1 MTHSAIAELSPF
13 TDALTLDEMEE
24 LVEAAQNN
32 NQIAWILTDEDVR
45 HFHEP
50 LLESLYDNKRLKKAE
65 FKKRRQKFGLDVS
78 SSATSI

>member
-45 HFHEP
+45 HFHE
-50 LLESLYDNKRLKKAE
+50 LEWTPIL
-65 FKKRRQKFGLDVS
+65 RQPEHP
-78 SSATSI
+78 